1 MRLSVRPV
9 MRVVTGLFGPWRTG
23 LKVWYCR
30 AYRCFRVRPSRLL
43 GKAVRDEKKTARR
56 RPFAPIKTVRTAFPS
71 GTHPAS
77 PRKPISLVL
86 PFIDSR
92 GTHRRVR
99 GGYPNGEGSDSKS
112 DAGFAGC
119 GFDSRALRLEFRS
132 SNCLNT
138 SGLRNQEPRFPRGF
152 SRFLAVPPFR
162 SNNDTSIRFDTFCYR
177 QPSLSGTWYGTNL
190 GTFRRFS
197 APIRAPFDAVK
208 TGLEIMGIQAGQAG
222 S

>member
-71 GTHPAS
+71 GPHPAS

-119 GFDSRALRLEFRS
+119 GFDSRALRFLKRGYFTFYEPNTKTLTMTSRKRFFVSARTFRADS
-132 SNCLNT
+132 VQIRCKCI
-138 SGLRNQEPRFPRGF
+138 
-152 SRFLAVPPFR
+152 PFR
-162 SNNDTSIRFDTFCYR
+162 CPFSHGRTRRESVEKTDGSITERTAGNDSFETILRDTSD
-177 QPSLSGTWYGTNL
+177 
-190 GTFRRFS
+190 
-197 APIRAPFDAVK
+197 V
-208 TGLEIMGIQAGQAG
+208 
-222 S
+222 